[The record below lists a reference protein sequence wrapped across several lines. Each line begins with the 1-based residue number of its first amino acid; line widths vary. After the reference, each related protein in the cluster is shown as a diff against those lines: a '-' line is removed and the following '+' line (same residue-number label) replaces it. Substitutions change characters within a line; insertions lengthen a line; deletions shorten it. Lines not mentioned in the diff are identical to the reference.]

1 MARLAFTGDAGFI
14 DVTVA
19 LIDATVNWNLGT
31 GLDQEQVAQ
40 GEEPM
45 LPRAAIATKTVME
58 IVKCFLCSLNQ
69 FWMVI
74 MLQFLSK
81 TSVLDLY

>member
-40 GEEPM
+40 GEEPDYD
-45 LPRAAIATKTVME
+45 AGFAVFADEEGTDHGDGDQE
-58 IVKCFLCSLNQ
+58 FDGD
-69 FWMVI
+69 
-74 MLQFLSK
+74 
-81 TSVLDLY
+81 DLVAQSRGSS